1 MFSVTLQSSDS
12 KLFNVDAASVKQMVT
27 IQNMTDH
34 SDGDSDDV
42 IPVPVTAENLR
53 LIVNWT
59 EYHSVDREWLVRMGY
74 AIQLFLF
81 LGEIRNFFPLIIG
94 ADYLEVESLV
104 DESCHYLLINHKWEY
119 IEEAAN
125 TFHDPSKLLSAF
137 KCYEAKHGYEVIVAL
152 QNWNCLKLFDPK
164 VLILIFI

>member
-12 KLFNVDAASVKQMVT
+12 KLFNLDAASVKQMVT

-42 IPVPVTAENLR
+42 IPVPITAAYLR

-81 LGEIRNFFPLIIG
+81 LGEIKNFFPIIIG

-104 DESCHYLLINHKWEY
+104 DESCHYLRINHKWEY

-125 TFHDPSKLLSAF
+125 IFHDPSKLLSAF
-137 KCYEAKHGYEVIVAL
+137 KCYEAKHGYEVIVTL
-152 QNWNCLKLFDPK
+152 HYWKSLKLFDPK
-164 VLILIFI
+164 VLSRKQ